1 MYIYVTMH
9 IHIHIYIYIYIY
21 VTMHIHIYIY
31 IYIYISGVSVTC
43 LMIGETNSMVRYHLM
58 TKDHSLQFGV
68 WGAL

>member
-9 IHIHIYIYIYIY
+9 IHIHIYIYICNYAH
-21 VTMHIHIYIY
+21 TY

-43 LMIGETNSMVRYHLM
+43 LMIGETNSMVRYHLI